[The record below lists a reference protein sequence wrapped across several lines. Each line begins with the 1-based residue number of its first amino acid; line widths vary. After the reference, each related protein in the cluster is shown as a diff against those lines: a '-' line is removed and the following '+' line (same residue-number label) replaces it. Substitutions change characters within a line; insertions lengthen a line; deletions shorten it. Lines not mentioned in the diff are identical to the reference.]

1 MDSFELNKIFGAI
14 LTSLLVLMGIGMLSD
29 SIFATHAPEK
39 SAYALPE
46 AAAGGAA
53 GGGSA
58 APAQVNLAELVGK
71 GDAQRGAGLAKQQ
84 CGACHTFDK
93 GGKSGIGPNLY
104 EIVERP
110 IGGKAGFSYSP
121 VFQGKAKEGS
131 KWDFAN
137 LQAFLSNPRGFANG
151 TKMAYGGL
159 KDPTRLGDVLAY
171 LRSISDAPKP
181 VPAAAQ

>member
-14 LTSLLVLMGIGMLSD
+14 LASLLVIMGIGMFSD

-46 AAAGGAA
+46 AEAAGAA
-53 GGGSA
+53 GGGA
-58 APAQVNLAELVGK
+58 APVKVNLAELVGK
-71 GDAQRGAGLAKQQ
+71 GDAQRGAGIAKQQ
-84 CGACHTFDK
+84 CGACHTFTK
-93 GGKSGIGPNLY
+93 GGKAGIGPNLY

-110 IGGKAGFSYSP
+110 IGGAAGFGYSP
-121 VFQGKAKEGS
+121 VFQAKAKESG

-137 LQAFLSNPRGFANG
+137 LHAFLSNPRGFANG

-159 KDPTRLGDVLAY
+159 KDPTRLGDLMAF
-171 LRSISDAPKP
+171 LRSISDAPKAL
-181 VPAAAQ
+181 PAAAQ